1 MKEYFIYAKKLVKE
15 VAKYPIKSFIGR
27 VTKVFH
33 IFFKSMSDF
42 IFSNTESVKVLTKV
56 KEKIIKIEKINVRI

>member
-27 VTKVFH
+27 VTKFFH
-33 IFFKSMSDF
+33 IFFKIMSDF
-42 IFSNTESVKVLTKV
+42 IFSNTEEGGGTNKSKRKNN
-56 KEKIIKIEKINVRI
+56 ENIKK